1 MKIKKRTLAGFGII
15 LSAFA
20 VSFLLI
26 VTRPHVERRNVE
38 NTINAIQVDVIQ
50 METASNNVVIEAMGR
65 VEPSESIEI
74 ISQVSGKI
82 IWKNRNFIPGGIIKK
97 GEDILKIENT
107 DYELAIPQKEAD
119 LATATLNMKL
129 EQGKQAVAR
138 KEYEML
144 GKDLSDEEKEL
155 VLRKYYLE
163 NAEKAVSSAKAALE
177 KVRLDNM
184 RTVIKAPFNAIVVET
199 SADVGSVVSGGSVA
213 AKIANCDSYRVNL
226 SVPMEKTGLISLP
239 ENGEKG
245 SKVMLSAEKIWGGN
259 IRREGEIVKIGASLQ
274 DSGYMARLIVKIN
287 DPLSLKKENSG
298 LPKLVIGMFLNSE
311 IMGEVIENT
320 VEIPRSALRE
330 GNRILVAGTDGKMKI
345 LKPEII
351 SKGKEKIVL
360 EGDGLNGAFLIT
372 SPVSSPA
379 ENIPV
384 KIFSKDGVRQSI
396 PGEETVPPMKKGAEN
411 ERN

>member
-1 MKIKKRTLAGFGII
+1 MEKRVLVGFGII
-15 LSAFA
+15 LSAFL

-26 VTRPHVERRNVE
+26 ATRPHVERRKVE
-38 NTINAIQVDVIQ
+38 NTVNAIQVDVIQ
-50 METASNNVVIEAMGR
+50 MKTGSNNVVIEAMGK

-74 ISQVSGKI
+74 IPQVSGKI

-129 EQGKQAVAR
+129 EEGKQAVAR

-144 GKDLSDEEKEL
+144 GKDLSDEEKEM

-177 KVRLDNM
+177 KAKLDNA
-184 RTVIKAPFNAIVVET
+184 RTVIKAPFNAIVIET
-199 SADVGSVVSGGSVA
+199 AADIGSIVSSGSVA
-213 AKIANCDSYRVNL
+213 AKIANCDSYWVNL
-226 SVPMEKTGLISLP
+226 SLPMEKTGLIGLP
-239 ENGEKG
+239 EPGKKG
-245 SKVMLSAEKIWGGN
+245 SKVMLSAESVWGKT
-259 IRREGEIVKIGASLQ
+259 RREGEIVKIGASLQ
-274 DSGYMARLIVKIN
+274 DSGYMARLIVKID
-287 DPLSLKKENSG
+287 DPLSLKKENLE

-311 IMGEVIENT
+311 ITGEVVENT
-320 VEIPRSALRE
+320 VEIPRSVLRE
-330 GNRILVAGTDGKMKI
+330 GDKILIAGTDGKMKI

-351 SKGKEKIVL
+351 SKGKDKIIL
-360 EGDGLNGAFLIT
+360 KGEGLNGVLLIT
-372 SPVSSPA
+372 SMVSSPA

-384 KIFSKDGVRQSI
+384 KIFSKDGVRQEKPVEKNSSVN
-396 PGEETVPPMKKGAEN
+396 EERSRK
-411 ERN
+411 